1 MRRRQQQQRPQQMQ
15 GDASLFTRRNCFLAG
30 VNCISFVILIYEI
43 SLFNSTLHMT
53 SVRSWRKTLRSV
65 PYAVYLSFDERDK
78 TNYFLDKSDRSHCC

>member
-1 MRRRQQQQRPQQMQ
+1 MLLSYWQESNNFSLTFMRRRQQQQRPQQMQ

-53 SVRSWRKTLRSV
+53 SVRS
-65 PYAVYLSFDERDK
+65 
-78 TNYFLDKSDRSHCC
+78 